1 MIRHI
6 VLFKLKKNLTAAQK
20 AAVTKQF
27 KAAIET
33 LPSEIDYIRKVTVQP
48 NLNPDE
54 DWDICLDSLFD
65 TLDDVRR
72 YSAHPSH
79 IKAAS
84 LLKEAKDS
92 RACVDTEI

>member
-20 AAVTKQF
+20 AAVTREF
-27 KAAIET
+27 KAAIEA
-33 LPSEIDYIRKVTVQP
+33 LPSEINYIRKVTVMP
-48 NLNPDE
+48 NLNPEE

-72 YSAHPSH
+72 YSAHPAH

-84 LLKEAKDS
+84 LLREAKDS
-92 RACVDTEI
+92 RACVDIEG